1 MKQPTFARFASLAF
15 AVSIL
20 ASSFV
25 SAQMSPAKVA
35 AIDNTLQHVK
45 ASVAKLDARH
55 QQMLDGYS
63 NVLHIANVWH
73 SMGMRLATPAFVA
86 RQRSA
91 AGVRKPLPAGVVA
104 V

>member
-1 MKQPTFARFASLAF
+1 MKLPKFARFVPLAF
-15 AVSIL
+15 AIGIF
-20 ASSFV
+20 ASVFA
-25 SAQMSPAKVA
+25 SAQMSPAKIL

-45 ASVAKLDARH
+45 ASAAKLDARH

-63 NVLHIANVWH
+63 NVLHIADVWH

-91 AGVRKPLPAGVVA
+91 AGIRKPLPAGVG
-104 V
+104 